1 MINMKILISN
11 SLQKMARSIKSQDPA
26 SVYKPED
33 LWEMVLPSLKQL
45 QIHNLASGMKRF
57 TKVHLDQ
64 SRGTERLFEVYLTR
78 DAIVTPRA
86 IERIKMHL
94 DLFHSMKWD
103 SQAIQVFVWA
113 TYVEPET
120 KTPTQEAPPGMKNP
134 AVMPN

>member
-1 MINMKILISN
+1 MKVLISN
-11 SLQKMARSIKSQDPA
+11 SLQKMARSIKAQDPTQ
-26 SVYKPED
+26 VYKPED
-33 LWEMVLPSLKQL
+33 LWEMVLPSLKEL

-64 SRGTERLFEVYLTR
+64 SQGTQRLFEVYLAR
-78 DAIVTPRA
+78 DAVVTPRV

-113 TYVEPET
+113 TYVEPEAR
-120 KTPTQEAPPGMKNP
+120 TPATPEAPPGMP
-134 AVMPN
+134 RAPVMP